1 MQYPSSAQLQNL
13 APSFILGGVRLDIIH
28 TSRRKRR
35 GCLTSSVI
43 SACCANI
50 SIETSIF
57 FCPRV
62 KKIYQGSEIE
72 PPQKSPL
79 SWPPDLGLVARPRRA
94 RLATVVCQG
103 DVTFPFHPP
112 ETEPQESRE
121 DARARR
127 GAASTNQVPLSSG
140 AAFYFYENYKR
151 NDCNFPIVIHESK
164 PCRVV

>member
-79 SWPPDLGLVARPRRA
+79 SWPPDLGLVARPPALRPPRHS
-94 RLATVVCQG
+94 RL
-103 DVTFPFHPP
+103 
-112 ETEPQESRE
+112 SRGC
-121 DARARR
+121 DF
-127 GAASTNQVPLSSG
+127 SLPSSG
-140 AAFYFYENYKR
+140 NRAPR
-151 NDCNFPIVIHESK
+151 ESGRRTRETRRRLNQPSPSLFWCCFLFLRK
-164 PCRVV
+164 LQKE